1 MADLKFLMRRIK
13 MSEKKPKYYYHIE
26 DLPVVMLTEQ
36 SKIHMV
42 ASQNVLISFI
52 ENPPGCVFPLHSHPS
67 EQILIMLEGEEDHI
81 CGGERFLMKAGDVCI
96 HPPNAMHGGET
107 KTGFKGIDIF
117 CPPREDHLEKLKK
130 ALKER
135 GEE

>member
-1 MADLKFLMRRIK
+1 MP
-13 MSEKKPKYYYHIE
+13 EKKPKYFYHIK

-36 SKIHMV
+36 SKSHMV
-42 ASQNVLISFI
+42 AGQNALISFI
-52 ENPPGCVFPLHSHPS
+52 ENPPGCVFPQHSHPS
-67 EQILIMLEGEEDHI
+67 EQILILLEGEEDHI
-81 CGGERFLMKAGDVCI
+81 CGEEKFLMKAGDICI
-96 HPPNAMHGGET
+96 HPPNVMHGGET

>member
-1 MADLKFLMRRIK
+1 
-13 MSEKKPKYYYHIE
+13 MSGTKPKYCYRIE
-26 DLPVVMLTEQ
+26 NLPVVWLTEK
-36 SKIHMV
+36 SKSHMV
-42 ASQNVLISFI
+42 STERVLISFI
-52 ENPPGCVFPLHSHPS
+52 ENPPGCVFPLHNHPS
-67 EQILIMLEGEEDHI
+67 EQILIILEGEEDHT
-81 CGGERFLMKAGDVCI
+81 CGEERFLMKAGDVCI

-117 CPPREDHLEKLKK
+117 VPPREDWLEKLKK

>member
-1 MADLKFLMRRIK
+1 MAKRK
-13 MSEKKPKYYYHIE
+13 SKYFFRTE
-26 DLPVVMLTEQ
+26 DLPVVNLTEK
-36 SKIHMV
+36 SKSRMV
-42 ASQNVLISFI
+42 TGQNTLISFI
-52 ENPPGCVFPLHSHPS
+52 ENPPGCVFPLHKHPS

-81 CGGERFLMKAGDVCI
+81 CGEEKFLMKAGDICI
-96 HPPNAMHGGET
+96 HPPNVMHGGES

-117 CPPREDHLEKLKK
+117 SPPREEWLAKLKQ

>member
-1 MADLKFLMRRIK
+1 MP
-13 MSEKKPKYYYHIE
+13 KKKRQYYYHIE
-26 DLPVVMLTEQ
+26 DLPVVMLTEK
-36 SKIHMV
+36 SKSHMV
-42 ASQNVLISFI
+42 VGKNVLLSFI

-81 CGGERFLMKAGDVCI
+81 CGEERFLMKAGDICI
-96 HPPNAMHGGET
+96 HPPNVKHGGES

-117 CPPREDHLEKLKK
+117 CPPREDWLQKLKE
-130 ALKER
+130 ALKKR

>member
-1 MADLKFLMRRIK
+1 MA
-13 MSEKKPKYYYHIE
+13 EKKSKYFHHIQ
-26 DLPVVMLTEQ
+26 DLPLIMLTEKSQ
-36 SKIHMV
+36 SRMV
-42 ASQNVLISFI
+42 TGQNALISFI

-81 CGGERFLMKAGDVCI
+81 CGEERFLMKAGDICI
-96 HPPNAMHGGET
+96 HPPNVLHGGET

-117 CPPREDHLEKLKK
+117 APPREEWLLKLKE
-130 ALKER
+130 ALKAR